1 MSSSD
6 CVLFR
11 GESYHW
17 YLATLDTFS
26 SLSLYIHIRLQYYF
40 VLLLSAGK
48 ETGGKKKKKKTERKA
63 KQRSSGSLEPCS
75 ELNSQCLIGA
85 NGMGVLRGWQ
95 THSESQCTWFAYVS
109 NVGRCLWLIRSEIDS
124 AVLWSQQFLLP
135 FVLYE
140 NDLLFCVRWMCVCVC
155 EGEREIRCWDWN
167 WILHGRHGRRKYSP
181 VWGKKKKSTT
191 VSRWAGKNYNNNFG
205 NQKLH
210 AESFF
215 CSELE

>member
-1 MSSSD
+1 MTAGRAL
-6 CVLFR
+6 CVNQQLLGRKWAPVTAFFFGVNR
-11 GESYHW
+11 ITDIWQRWIRFPRSPSTYT
-17 YLATLDTFS
+17 YACS
-26 SLSLYIHIRLQYYF
+26 IILSCCFQLEKKL
-40 VLLLSAGK
+40 V
-48 ETGGKKKKKKTERKA
+48 EKKKKKTERKA

-167 WILHGRHGRRKYSP
+167 WILHGRHGRRKYSA
-181 VWGKKKKSTT
+181 VWGKKKKKYHCFSL
-191 VSRWAGKNYNNNFG
+191 GG
-205 NQKLH
+205 
-210 AESFF
+210 
-215 CSELE
+215 